1 MQFGIYILLFISLL
15 LSEPFEDYKID
26 KTYNPLKYDA
36 LSLSIDGLLNE
47 YEWSHSII
55 LNDFIQAEPF
65 FGNQPTKNTDVRIIY
80 DDYFLYIGVFLED
93 DKNNIVG
100 KKAEYDDWYEG
111 FEKKS
116 DYFIVEIDSE
126 HNHSSSYCFAV
137 NSSGV
142 QADYQILN
150 DQGDINDNWNADWT
164 SFVSINEQGWFIEY
178 QIPWKVLRYYKGDI
192 VGINF
197 SRFIYSSNETLYWS
211 LLPSEINGIVSH
223 YGHLKGL
230 EIPQQKNLSIQP
242 YATYGNTEYN
252 NLYYQYNS
260 LGTLDFD
267 QGLSKYGYNNFD
279 SRFGADIVYSPNNY
293 LSLEYALNPD
303 FGQVEQDP
311 SQINFTGF
319 EIYYDEKRP
328 FFNSNQI
335 VFDTPIEIFYSK
347 RIGDN
352 IYLNNYNYETNINH
366 AIKFSG
372 TKPGGLLYAV
382 LMAKSSIDINDNI
395 MTDKQI
401 NAVVSRLRKNIL
413 NESSYV
419 GIMNTFYKDF
429 RDESNILS
437 FDGMFGLLDNK
448 FKIDGQVVLSELE
461 SSKLEK
467 GYSYEVSYTDKISR
481 GFLDDNIVDIW
492 INYEKYSR
500 LLDINYL
507 GYLKRN
513 DLKKHHYGIA
523 LSKQVNGNHIKD
535 YSFNIQNL
543 ISKNIKGVIIDKDI
557 SLNILT
563 SYINNMSFD
572 FSYIKSF
579 AHYNDWLKLSD
590 YDRSERD
597 LIVVKKPE
605 SDNINF
611 TFSSNPFNQWSFIY
625 SVEYFSNKINDYGG
639 GYSINLIYSPLDWL
653 MIDISY
659 DLDLYR
665 EKYHFLKI
673 EPYTNIPDPSNNNTI
688 RFNPIEDYY
697 FSDSKIFEREI
708 AILVSSYISNRFS
721 IKAYTRYF
729 TFINNYPDYY
739 YYLDDDHNYDYPNQI
754 QEISLEQKETDAIL
768 YNSKF
773 VSLELN
779 WIFKWELNRRINF
792 YIIYSGFKGVYGKKF
807 NSLIDFV
814 DYNIDIGS
822 DVKAEHYYEQSFY
835 IKLDCMFIK

>member
-1 MQFGIYILLFISLL
+1 
-15 LSEPFEDYKID
+15 
-26 KTYNPLKYDA
+26 
-36 LSLSIDGLLNE
+36 
-47 YEWSHSII
+47 
-55 LNDFIQAEPF
+55 
-65 FGNQPTKNTDVRIIY
+65 
-80 DDYFLYIGVFLED
+80 
-93 DKNNIVG
+93 
-100 KKAEYDDWYEG
+100 
-111 FEKKS
+111 
-116 DYFIVEIDSE
+116 
-126 HNHSSSYCFAV
+126 
-137 NSSGV
+137 
-142 QADYQILN
+142 
-150 DQGDINDNWNADWT
+150 
-164 SFVSINEQGWFIEY
+164 
-178 QIPWKVLRYYKGDI
+178 
-192 VGINF
+192 
-197 SRFIYSSNETLYWS
+197 
-211 LLPSEINGIVSH
+211 
-223 YGHLKGL
+223 
-230 EIPQQKNLSIQP
+230 
-242 YATYGNTEYN
+242 
-252 NLYYQYNS
+252 
-260 LGTLDFD
+260 
-267 QGLSKYGYNNFD
+267 
-279 SRFGADIVYSPNNY
+279 
-293 LSLEYALNPD
+293 
-303 FGQVEQDP
+303 
-311 SQINFTGF
+311 
-319 EIYYDEKRP
+319 
-328 FFNSNQI
+328 
-335 VFDTPIEIFYSK
+335 
-347 RIGDN
+347 
-352 IYLNNYNYETNINH
+352 
-366 AIKFSG
+366 
-372 TKPGGLLYAV
+372 
-382 LMAKSSIDINDNI
+382 
-395 MTDKQI
+395 
-401 NAVVSRLRKNIL
+401 
-413 NESSYV
+413 
-419 GIMNTFYKDF
+419 
-429 RDESNILS
+429 
-437 FDGMFGLLDNK
+437 
-448 FKIDGQVVLSELE
+448 
-461 SSKLEK
+461 
-467 GYSYEVSYTDKISR
+467 
-481 GFLDDNIVDIW
+481 
-492 INYEKYSR
+492 
-500 LLDINYL
+500 
-507 GYLKRN
+507 
-513 DLKKHHYGIA
+513 LKKNHYGIA